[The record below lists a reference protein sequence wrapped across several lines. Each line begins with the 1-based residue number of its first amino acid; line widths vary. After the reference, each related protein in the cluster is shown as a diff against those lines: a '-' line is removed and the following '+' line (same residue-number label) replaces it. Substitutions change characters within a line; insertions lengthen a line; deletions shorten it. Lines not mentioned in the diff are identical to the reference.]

1 MTIEL
6 VLLPRVAYRG
16 REITSPRLGGLLALL
31 ADDLRA
37 GASTARLIEGLWPD
51 ERPEHPAKALQ
62 VLVSRARAQLGHD
75 VIEATPS
82 GYRLTLAADRVDAAA
97 LVLSATACARLA
109 RSGDQEAALAH
120 AEAGLALWP
129 ALAHHDVGRTD
140 PLGAL
145 RAARASTGRWLVRA
159 RALCRSRLGRADE
172 AVDELTELV
181 SERPRDE
188 ELLGELLRSEAATA
202 GPAAALVRYEDYRR
216 RVREELGSD
225 PGPALRELHQQLLRD
240 EVPAVRH
247 GVAHEPNPLLGRDPD
262 LAAVAGLLRTSR
274 VTSIVGAGGLGKTRL
289 AHAVSR
295 QAEQRIVHFVPLAGI
310 TRADEV
316 AAEVASAV
324 AGADP
329 GGPPGSRPPAPRD
342 AVTGILDALGPGPA
356 LLVLDN
362 CEHVVRGA
370 AELVRTLVALRADL
384 RVLTTGRTPLG
395 LSSEAVHA
403 LPELSPATAAELFRQ
418 RARAVR
424 PDLEL
429 PDEAVREL
437 CAHLDGL
444 PLAIELAAARTR
456 VMSVAE
462 ITRHLD
468 DRFALLRGGARDA
481 PARHHTLHA
490 VIDWSWN
497 LLDEPGQAALRT
509 LSVFPGGFTADAARH
524 LLGDDPFGLLDQ
536 LAGHSLLKVLDT
548 PAGTRFRMLETV
560 REFSAARRDEA
571 GETGKSMAGFL
582 AWAVEFS
589 VAHHDGLFRA
599 DLVPAMRRIA
609 AEQDNL
615 GHALRHGID
624 REDGAIVA
632 ATAAALAGL
641 WTFESNFG
649 RMAALVED
657 TAWLLSHFRP
667 GPGLVDAT
675 RASLVLS
682 AVNSFLLAGP
692 RPARSLV
699 ALRRLPPAAP
709 GTLVHAAETVVRAVA
724 AAGFAPLFALC
735 DHEDPLVAGLA
746 EGVASYAWS
755 ALDDPDRAVAAA
767 ERMVAVF
774 DGRESPWLR
783 AVAHA
788 RVGELCLELERGEE
802 ARRSIATVL
811 TVLDESD
818 TWPGA
823 ARIRGALVL
832 ANLQIGAIDEA
843 EHWLEL
849 AMLTG
854 GSEVA
859 GASMVDVGA
868 RAEILLARGDT
879 DTGLRLWRQVAERLR
894 STKDTGPGADG
905 WMWETQAVTVVAHAH
920 HGRLDLVT
928 EITGDLPGALPGLL
942 DDPGT
947 SIPVCGALL
956 LALALTDLD
965 RAQTAGERS
974 AAVRLIALAER
985 FRYVRG
991 FHPTMSSAR
1000 IRAVAEQ
1007 AGKPAYTDAQSEYAG
1022 LGGDE
1027 LRAAAIAALALRPR
1041 DRA

>member
-31 ADDLRA
+31 AEDLRT

-62 VLVSRARAQLGHD
+62 VLVSRTRAQLGHD

-82 GYRLTLAADRVDAAA
+82 GYRLTLAENQVDTGA
-97 LVLSATACARLA
+97 LVLSATACARLS
-109 RSGDQEAALAH
+109 RDGDHEAALAQ
-120 AEAGLALWP
+120 AETGLALWT
-129 ALAHHDVGRTD
+129 AHDDPGSAD
-140 PLGAL
+140 PLSAL
-145 RAARASTGRWLVRA
+145 RTARASTSRWLVRA
-159 RALCRSRLGRADE
+159 RALSRSRLGRAAE
-172 AVDELTELV
+172 AVDELAELI

-202 GPAAALVRYEDYRR
+202 GPAAALARYEDYRR
-216 RVREELGSD
+216 KVRDELGSD
-225 PGPALRELHQQLLRD
+225 PGPALRELHQQLLQG
-240 EVPAVRH
+240 EAPAVRH
-247 GVAHEPNPLLGRDPD
+247 GVAHEPNPLLGRDTD

-295 QAEQRIVHFVPLAGI
+295 RAEQRIAHFVPLAGI
-310 TRADEV
+310 TRDEEV

-324 AGADP
+324 GGTDT
-329 GGPPGSRPPAPRD
+329 GGPPGSRPPASRD
-342 AVTGILDALGPGPA
+342 AVTSILDALAPGPA

-362 CEHVVRGA
+362 CEHVVRGVA
-370 AELVRTLVALRADL
+370 DLVRALVALSADL
-384 RVLTTGRTPLG
+384 RVLTTSRTPLA

-403 LPELSPATAAELFRQ
+403 LPELSPVTAAELFRQ

-424 PDLEL
+424 PDVDL
-429 PDEAVREL
+429 PDEAVGEL
-437 CAHLDGL
+437 CTHLEGL

-456 VMSVAE
+456 VMSAPE
-462 ITRHLD
+462 IARHLD

-481 PARHHTLHA
+481 PARHRTLHA

-497 LLDEPGQAALRT
+497 LLDERGQAAMRA

-524 LLGDDPFGLLDQ
+524 LLGDDAVDLLDQ
-536 LAGHSLLKVLDT
+536 LAGHSLLKVQDA

-560 REFSAARRDEA
+560 REFSAARREEA
-571 GETGKSMAGFL
+571 GETEKSTTGFL
-582 AWAVEFS
+582 TWAVDFAL
-589 VAHHDGLFRA
+589 AHHESLFGA
-599 DLVPAMRRIA
+599 DLVPAMRRVG

-615 GHALRHGID
+615 VHALRLGID
-624 REDGAIVA
+624 HQDGAVVA
-632 ATAAALAGL
+632 ATAAVLAGL

-649 RMAALVED
+649 RMAALVQD
-657 TAWLLSHFRP
+657 TTWLLSHFRP
-667 GPGLVDAT
+667 EPRLVAGT
-675 RASLVLS
+675 RAALVLS
-682 AVNSFLLAGP
+682 AVNSFLLQGP
-692 RPARSLV
+692 RPTRSLV

-709 GTLVHAAETVVRAVA
+709 GTLVHAAETVIRAVA
-724 AAGFAPLFALC
+724 AADFAPLFALC
-735 DHEDPLVAGLA
+735 GDDDPLVAGLA

-755 ALDDPDRAVAAA
+755 ALDDPERALAAA

-774 DGRESPWLR
+774 DDRESPWLR

-788 RVGELCLELERGEE
+788 RVGELCLELERGED
-802 ARRSIATVL
+802 ARRAISTVL
-811 TVLDESD
+811 TVLDETD

-832 ANLQIGAIDEA
+832 ANLQTGAIDEA
-843 EHWLEL
+843 EHWLEQ

-879 DTGLRLWRQVAERLR
+879 DTGLRLWRQAAERLR

-905 WMWETQAVTVVAHAH
+905 WARETQAVTVVAHAH
-920 HGRLDLVT
+920 HERLDLVT
-928 EITGDLPGALPGLL
+928 EITDDLPRALPSLL
-942 DDPGT
+942 EDPGT
-947 SIPVCGALL
+947 SVPVCGALL

-965 RAQTAGERS
+965 RAETPGERS
-974 AAVRLIALAER
+974 AAVRMIALAER

-1000 IRAVAEQ
+1000 IRGVAEQ
-1007 AGKPAYTDAQSEYAG
+1007 ADEPAYTDAQSEYAG
-1022 LGGDE
+1022 LGRDE

>member
-16 REITSPRLGGLLALL
+16 RELTSPRLGGLLALL
-31 ADDLRA
+31 ADDLRT

-82 GYRLTLAADRVDAAA
+82 GYRLTLAEDQVDAAA
-97 LVLSATACARLA
+97 LVLGAAACARLSRA
-109 RSGDQEAALAH
+109 GDHEAALAQ
-120 AEAGLALWP
+120 AEAGLALWT
-129 ALAHHDVGRTD
+129 AHEGGAG

-145 RAARASTGRWLVRA
+145 RAARASTSRWLVRA

-172 AVDELTELV
+172 AIDELTELA

-188 ELLGELLRSEAATA
+188 ELLLELLRSEAATA
-202 GPAAALVRYEDYRR
+202 GPAAALARYEDYRR
-216 RVREELGSD
+216 RVRDELGSD
-225 PGPALRELHQQLLRD
+225 PGPALRELHQRLLQG
-240 EVPAVRH
+240 EAPAVRH
-247 GVAHEPNPLLGRDPD
+247 GVAHEPNPLLGRDAD

-295 QAEQRIVHFVPLAGI
+295 RADQRIVHFVPLAGI
-310 TRADEV
+310 TRDDEV
-316 AAEVASAV
+316 AAEAASAV
-324 AGADP
+324 GGADA
-329 GGPPGSRPPAPRD
+329 GGPPGSRPPAARD
-342 AVTGILDALGPGPA
+342 AVTGILEALGSGPA

-370 AELVRTLVALRADL
+370 ADLVRTLVALSADL
-384 RVLTTGRTPLG
+384 WVLTTSRTPLG

-424 PDLEL
+424 PDIEL
-429 PDEAVREL
+429 PDAAVREL

-444 PLAIELAAARTR
+444 PLAIELAAARSR
-456 VMSVAE
+456 VMSVPE
-462 ITRHLD
+462 IARHLD

-481 PARHHTLHA
+481 PARHRTLHA
-490 VIDWSWN
+490 VIDWSWA
-497 LLDEPGQAALRT
+497 LLDQRGQAAMRA
-509 LSVFPGGFTADAARH
+509 LSVFPDGFTADAARH
-524 LLGDDPFGLLDQ
+524 LLGADAVDLLDQ
-536 LAGHSLLKVLDT
+536 LAGHSLLKVRDT

-560 REFSAARRDEA
+560 REFSATRREEA
-571 GETGKSMAGFL
+571 GETAKSTTGFL
-582 AWAVEFS
+582 SWAVDFAL
-589 VAHHDGLFRA
+589 AHHEALFGA
-599 DLVPAMRRIA
+599 DLVPAMRRVA

-615 GHALRHGID
+615 VQALRYGID
-624 REDGAIVA
+624 HEDGAIVA
-632 ATAAALAGL
+632 ATAAVLAGL

-649 RMAALVED
+649 RMAALVAD

-667 GPGLVDAT
+667 GPGLVAAT
-675 RASLVLS
+675 RAALVLS
-682 AVNSFLLAGP
+682 AVNGFLLQGP
-692 RPARSLV
+692 RPVRALV

-709 GTLVHAAETVVRAVA
+709 GTPVHAAEAVLRTVA
-724 AAGFAPLFALC
+724 APDFAPLFALC
-735 DHEDPLVAGLA
+735 DNDDPLVAALA
-746 EGVASYAWS
+746 EGVASYAWP
-755 ALDDPDRAVAAA
+755 ALDDPERAVAAA

-774 DGRESPWLR
+774 DERDSPWLR

-788 RVGELCLELERGEE
+788 RVGELCLELERGAE
-802 ARRSIATVL
+802 ARRSLGTVL
-811 TVLDESD
+811 AVLDETG

-832 ANLQIGAIDEA
+832 ACLQTGAIDEA
-843 EHWLEL
+843 EHWLEQ

-868 RAEILLARGDT
+868 RAEILLARGDA
-879 DTGLRLWRQVAERLR
+879 DTGLRLWRQAAERLR

-905 WMWETQAVTVVAHAH
+905 WMWETQAVAVVAHAG
-920 HGRLDLVT
+920 HGRLELVT
-928 EITGDLPGALPGLL
+928 EITGELPRALPGLL
-942 DDPGT
+942 EDPGT
-947 SIPVCGALL
+947 SVPVCGALL
-956 LALALTDLD
+956 LALALADLD
-965 RAQTAGERS
+965 RAETAGERA

-985 FRYVRG
+985 FRYARG

-1000 IRAVAEQ
+1000 IRAVAAQ
-1007 AGKPAYTDAQSEYAG
+1007 ADEPAYTDARSEYAG
-1022 LGGDE
+1022 LAPED
-1027 LRAAAIAALALRPR
+1027 LRAAALAALRLRPR

>member
-6 VLLPRVAYRG
+6 VLLPRVACRG

-31 ADDLRA
+31 AEELRT
-37 GASTARLIEGLWPD
+37 GASTSRLIDGLWPD

-62 VLVSRARAQLGHD
+62 VLVSRARARLGAD
-75 VIEATPS
+75 VVEATPT
-82 GYRLTLAADRVDAAA
+82 GYRLTLAEHRVDAGAV
-97 LVLSATACARLA
+97 LLSAAACARLS
-109 RSGDQEAALAH
+109 REGDHEAALAH
-120 AEAGLALWP
+120 AEAGLALWTPP
-129 ALAHHDVGRTD
+129 AHDSGGTD
-140 PLGAL
+140 PLSAL
-145 RAARASTGRWLVRA
+145 RTARASTSRWLVRA
-159 RALCRSRLGRADE
+159 RALCRSRLGRAGE
-172 AVDELTELV
+172 AVDELAGLV
-181 SERPRDE
+181 AERPRDE
-188 ELLGELLRSEAATA
+188 ELLVELLRSEAATA
-202 GPAAALVRYEDYRR
+202 GPAAALARYEDYRR
-216 RVREELGSD
+216 TVREELGSD
-225 PGPALRELHQQLLRD
+225 PGPALRELHRQLLRG
-240 EVPAVRH
+240 EAPAVRH
-247 GVAHEPNPLLGRDPD
+247 GVAHEPNPLLGRDTD

-295 QAEQRIVHFVPLAGI
+295 RADQRIVHFVPLAGV
-310 TRADEV
+310 THDDDV

-324 AGADP
+324 GGADAA
-329 GGPPGSRPPAPRD
+329 GPPGSRPPAPRD
-342 AVTGILDALGPGPA
+342 AVTGILDALGAGPA

-370 AELVRTLVALRADL
+370 ADLVRALVALSADL
-384 RVLTTGRTPLG
+384 RVLTTGRTPLD
-395 LSSEAVHA
+395 LSSESVHP

-424 PDLEL
+424 PDVEL
-429 PDEAVREL
+429 PDEAVRQL

-444 PLAIELAAARTR
+444 PLAIELAAARSR
-456 VMSVAE
+456 VMSVPE
-462 ITRHLD
+462 IARHLD

-481 PARHHTLHA
+481 PPRHRTLQA

-497 LLDEPGQAALRT
+497 LLDQRGEAAMRA
-509 LSVFPGGFTADAARH
+509 LSVFPGGFTTGAARH
-524 LLGDDPFGLLDQ
+524 LLGDATVELLDQ

-560 REFSAARRDEA
+560 REFSAARREEA
-571 GETGKSMAGFL
+571 GETEQATTGFL

-589 VAHHDGLFRA
+589 LAHHDALFGA
-599 DLVPAMRRIA
+599 DLVPAMRRA
-609 AEQDNL
+609 GAEQDNL
-615 GHALRHGID
+615 VHALRYGID
-624 REDGAIVA
+624 HEDGATVA
-632 ATAAALAGL
+632 ATAAVLGGL

-649 RMAALVED
+649 RMAALVAD

-667 GPGLVDAT
+667 EPGLVAAT
-675 RASLVLS
+675 RATLVLS
-682 AVNSFLLAGP
+682 AVNSFLLQGP
-692 RPARSLV
+692 RPARALV

-709 GTLVHAAETVVRAVA
+709 GTLVHAAEQVIGAAA
-724 AAGFAPLFALC
+724 AAGFEPLFALC
-735 DHEDPLVAGLA
+735 ANNDPLVAGLA

-755 ALDDPDRAVAAA
+755 ALDAPDRALAAA
-767 ERMVAVF
+767 GRMVAVF

-788 RVGELCLELERGEE
+788 RVGELCLELERGQD
-802 ARRSIATVL
+802 ARRSLGTVL
-811 TVLDESD
+811 AVLDETG

-843 EHWLEL
+843 EHWLEQ
-849 AMLTG
+849 AMLNG

-879 DTGLRLWRQVAERLR
+879 DPGLRLWRRTAERQR
-894 STKDTGPGADG
+894 STMDTGPGADG
-905 WMWETQAVTVVAHAH
+905 WAWETQAVAVVAHAH
-920 HGRLDLVT
+920 HRRLDLVT
-928 EITGDLPGALPGLL
+928 EITGDLPRVLPGLL
-942 DDPGT
+942 ADPAM
-947 SIPVCGALL
+947 SVPVCGALL

-965 RAQTAGERS
+965 RAETAGERS

-1000 IRAVAEQ
+1000 IRAVAER
-1007 AGKPAYTDAQSEYAG
+1007 ADEPAYADARSAYAG
-1022 LGGDE
+1022 LGREE
-1027 LRAAAIAALALRPR
+1027 LRAAAIAAVALRPP

>member
-31 ADDLRA
+31 ADDLRT
-37 GASTARLIEGLWPD
+37 GARAARLIEGLWPD

-62 VLVSRARAQLGHD
+62 VLVSRARARLGHD

-82 GYRLTLAADRVDAAA
+82 GYRLTLADDQVDAAA
-97 LVLSATACARLA
+97 LVLSATACARLS
-109 RSGDQEAALAH
+109 RDGDHEAALAQ
-120 AEAGLALWP
+120 AEAGLALWT
-129 ALAHHDVGRTD
+129 AHDDPGSAD
-140 PLGAL
+140 PLSAL
-145 RAARASTGRWLVRA
+145 RTARASTSRWLVRA
-159 RALCRSRLGRADE
+159 RALCRSRLGRAAE
-172 AVDELTELV
+172 AVDELAQLV
-181 SERPRDE
+181 CERPRDE
-188 ELLGELLRSEAATA
+188 ELLVELLRSEAATA
-202 GPAAALVRYEDYRR
+202 GPAAALARYENYRR
-216 RVREELGSD
+216 KVRDELGSD
-225 PGPALRELHQQLLRD
+225 PGAALRELHQQLLQG
-240 EVPAVRH
+240 EAPAVRH
-247 GVAHEPNPLLGRDPD
+247 GVAHEPNPLLGRDAD

-295 QAEQRIVHFVPLAGI
+295 RAEQRIVHFVPLAGI
-310 TRADEV
+310 TRDDEV

-324 AGADP
+324 GGADV
-329 GGPPGSRPPAPRD
+329 GGPPGSRPPVSRD
-342 AVTGILDALGPGPA
+342 AVTSILDALGAGRV

-370 AELVRTLVALRADL
+370 AGLVRTLVALSADL
-384 RVLTTGRTPLG
+384 RVLTTSRTPLA
-395 LSSEAVHA
+395 LSSESVHA
-403 LPELSPATAAELFRQ
+403 LPELSLATAAELFRQ

-424 PDLEL
+424 PDVDL
-429 PDEAVREL
+429 PDDAVAEL

-444 PLAIELAAARTR
+444 PLAVELAAARTR
-456 VMSVAE
+456 VMSVRE
-462 ITRHLD
+462 IARHLD
-468 DRFALLRGGARDA
+468 NRFALLHGGARDA

-490 VIDWSWN
+490 VIDWSWA
-497 LLDEPGQAALRT
+497 LLDERGRAAMRA

-524 LLGDDPFGLLDQ
+524 LLRDDPFDLLDQ

-560 REFSAARRDEA
+560 REFSAPRREEA
-571 GETGKSMAGFL
+571 GETGECLAGFL
-582 AWAVEFS
+582 SWVVNFS
-589 VAHHDGLFRA
+589 VAHHDCLFGA
-599 DLVPAMRRIA
+599 DLVPAMRRVS

-615 GHALRHGID
+615 VHALRHGID
-624 REDGAIVA
+624 HSDGATVA
-632 ATAAALAGL
+632 ATTAALAGL
-641 WTFESNFG
+641 WTFESNFS
-649 RMAALVED
+649 RMATLVED

-667 GPGLVDAT
+667 EPNLLEAT

-682 AVNSFLLAGP
+682 AVNSFLLQGP
-692 RPARSLV
+692 RPTRALV

-709 GTLVHAAETVVRAVA
+709 GTLVHAAETVIRAVA
-724 AAGFAPLFALC
+724 AAGFDPVFALC
-735 DHEDPLVAGLA
+735 GNADPLVAGLA

-755 ALDDPDRAVAAA
+755 ALEEHQRALAAV

-774 DGRESPWLR
+774 DERESPWLR

-802 ARRSIATVL
+802 ARRAISTVL
-811 TVLDESD
+811 AVIDETD

-832 ANLQIGAIDEA
+832 ANLQIGAVDEA
-843 EHWLEL
+843 EHWLEQ

-854 GSEVA
+854 GDVA

-868 RAEILLARGDT
+868 RAEIRLARGDT
-879 DTGLRLWRQVAERLR
+879 DTGLRLWRQTAEHHR
-894 STKDTGPGADG
+894 STTDTGPGADS
-905 WMWETQAVTVVAHAH
+905 WAWETQAVTVVAHAH

-928 EITGDLPGALPGLL
+928 EITGELPRALPGLL
-942 DDPGT
+942 DDPGM
-947 SIPVCGALL
+947 SLPVCGALL

-965 RAQTAGERS
+965 RAQTAGERA
-974 AAVRLIALAER
+974 AAVRMIALAER

-1000 IRAVAEQ
+1000 LRAVAEQ
-1007 AGKPAYTDAQSEYAG
+1007 ADEPAYAAAQAEYAG
-1022 LGGDE
+1022 LGRDE

>member
-1 MTIEL
+1 MTIAL

-31 ADDLRA
+31 AEDLRA
-37 GASTARLIEGLWPD
+37 GTSTARLIEGLWPD
-51 ERPEHPAKALQ
+51 EQPEHPAKALQ

-82 GYRLTLAADRVDAAA
+82 GYRLALADDQVDAAA
-97 LVLSATACARLA
+97 LVLSAAACARLC
-109 RSGDQEAALAH
+109 RDGDHEAALAH
-120 AEAGLALWP
+120 AEAGLALWT
-129 ALAHHDVGRTD
+129 AHDEPGSTD

-145 RAARASTGRWLVRA
+145 RAARASTSRWLVRA

-172 AVDELTELV
+172 AVDELAELAA
-181 SERPRDE
+181 ERPRDE
-188 ELLGELLRSEAATA
+188 ELLLELLRSEAATA
-202 GPAAALVRYEDYRR
+202 GPTAALARYEDYRR
-216 RVREELGSD
+216 RVREEFGSD
-225 PGPALRELHQQLLRD
+225 PGLALRELHQQLLQG
-240 EVPAVRH
+240 EAPAVRH
-247 GVAHEPNPLLGRDPD
+247 GVAHEPNPLLGRDTD
-262 LAAVAGLLRTSR
+262 LAAVARLLRTSR

-310 TRADEV
+310 THDDEV
-316 AAEVASAV
+316 AAEVASAIS
-324 AGADP
+324 GADA
-329 GGPPGSRPPAPRD
+329 GGPPGSRPAAPRD
-342 AVTGILDALGPGPA
+342 AVTAILDALGPGPA

-370 AELVRTLVALRADL
+370 ADLVRALVALNADL
-384 RVLTTGRTPLG
+384 RVLTTSRTPLD
-395 LSSEAVHA
+395 LSSESVHP
-403 LPELSPATAAELFRQ
+403 LPELTPATAAELFRQ

-424 PDLEL
+424 PDGHL

-444 PLAIELAAARTR
+444 PLAIELAAARSR
-456 VMSVAE
+456 VMSVPE
-462 ITRHLD
+462 IARHLD

-490 VIDWSWN
+490 VIDWSWT
-497 LLDEPGQAALRT
+497 LLDQRGQAAMRA
-509 LSVFPGGFTADAARH
+509 LSVFPDGFTADAARH
-524 LLGDDPFGLLDQ
+524 LLGNDAADLLDQ
-536 LAGHSLLKVLDT
+536 LAGHSLLKVQDT
-548 PAGTRFRMLETV
+548 PAGTRFRMLETI

-571 GETGKSMAGFL
+571 GETEKATTGFL
-582 AWAVEFS
+582 TWAADFAL
-589 VAHHDGLFRA
+589 AHHESLFAA
-599 DLVPAMRRIA
+599 DLVPAMRRVG

-615 GHALRHGID
+615 VHALRHGID
-624 REDGAIVA
+624 HEDGVTVA
-632 ATAAALAGL
+632 ATAAVLAGL

-657 TAWLLSHFRP
+657 TAWLLSHYRP
-667 GPGLVDAT
+667 DPGLVDAT
-675 RASLVLS
+675 RAALVLS
-682 AVNSFLLAGP
+682 AVNSFLLQGP
-692 RPARSLV
+692 RPTRAL
-699 ALRRLPPAAP
+699 AGLRRLPPAAS
-709 GTLVHAAETVVRAVA
+709 GTLVHAAETVLRTVA
-724 AAGFAPLFALC
+724 APDFEPLFALC
-735 DHEDPLVAGLA
+735 DNDNPLIAGLA

-755 ALDDPDRAVAAA
+755 ALDHPERALAAA

-774 DGRESPWLR
+774 DDRESPWLR

-802 ARRSIATVL
+802 ARRSINTVL
-811 TVLDESD
+811 AVLDETD

-823 ARIRGALVL
+823 ARLRGALVL
-832 ANLQIGAIDEA
+832 ANLQVGAIDEA
-843 EHWLEL
+843 EHWLEQ

-868 RAEILLARGDT
+868 RAEIQLARGDAEM
-879 DTGLRLWRQVAERLR
+879 GLRLWRQAAERLR
-894 STKDTGPGADG
+894 SIKDTGPGADG
-905 WMWETQAVTVVAHAH
+905 WMWETQAVTVIAHAH
-920 HGRLDLVT
+920 HERLDLVT
-928 EITGDLPGALPGLL
+928 EITNDLPRALPRLL

-947 SIPVCGALL
+947 SVPVCGALL

-965 RAQTAGERS
+965 RAQTPGERV
-974 AAVRLIALAER
+974 AALRMIALAER

-1000 IRAVAEQ
+1000 IRALAEQ
-1007 AGKPAYTDAQSEYAG
+1007 ADGPAYTAAQAEYAG
-1022 LGGDE
+1022 LRRDE
-1027 LRAAAIAALALRPR
+1027 LRAAAIAVLAVRPR

>member
-6 VLLPRVAYRG
+6 VLLPRVSYRG

-31 ADDLRA
+31 AGDLRT

-75 VIEATPS
+75 VIEATSS
-82 GYRLTLAADRVDAAA
+82 GYRLTLAEDQVDTCA
-97 LVLSATACARLA
+97 LVLSATACARLS
-109 RSGDQEAALAH
+109 RDGDHEAALAH
-120 AEAGLALWP
+120 AEAGLALWTAQDDP
-129 ALAHHDVGRTD
+129 GSAD

-145 RAARASTGRWLVRA
+145 RTARASTSRWLLRA
-159 RALCRSRLGRADE
+159 RALCRSRLGRAAE
-172 AVDELTELV
+172 AADELAELV
-181 SERPRDE
+181 AERPRDE
-188 ELLGELLRSEAATA
+188 ELLLELLRSEAATA
-202 GPAAALVRYEDYRR
+202 GPAAALARYEDYRR
-216 RVREELGSD
+216 GVRDELGSD
-225 PGPALRELHQQLLRD
+225 PGPALRELHQRLLQG
-240 EVPAVRH
+240 EAPAVRH
-247 GVAHEPNPLLGRDPD
+247 GVAHEPNPLLGRDAD
-262 LAAVAGLLRTSR
+262 LAAVTGLLRTSR

-295 QAEQRIVHFVPLAGI
+295 RADQRIVHFVPLAGI
-310 TRADEV
+310 THDDEV

-324 AGADP
+324 GGADA
-329 GGPPGSRPPAPRD
+329 GGPPGSLPAAPRD
-342 AVTGILDALGPGPA
+342 AVTGILDALGSGPA

-362 CEHVVRGA
+362 CEHVVRGVA
-370 AELVRTLVALRADL
+370 DLVRTLVALSADL
-384 RVLTTGRTPLG
+384 RVLTTGRTPLD

-418 RARAVR
+418 RASAVR
-424 PDLEL
+424 PDIDL
-429 PDEAVREL
+429 PGDTVREL

-444 PLAIELAAARTR
+444 PLAIELAAARAR
-456 VMSVAE
+456 VMSVPE
-462 ITRHLD
+462 IARHLD

-481 PARHHTLHA
+481 PARHRTLHA

-497 LLDEPGQAALRT
+497 LLDRPGQAAMRA

-524 LLGDDPFGLLDQ
+524 LLGDEAVDLLDQ
-536 LAGHSLLKVLDT
+536 LAGHSLLKVLET

-571 GETGKSMAGFL
+571 GETEKNTAGFL
-582 AWAVEFS
+582 AWAVDFS
-589 VAHHDGLFRA
+589 LAHHESLFGA
-599 DLVPAMRRIA
+599 DLVPAMRRVG
-609 AEQDNL
+609 AEHDNL
-615 GHALRHGID
+615 VHALRHGID
-624 REDGAIVA
+624 HEDGTTVA
-632 ATAAALAGL
+632 ATSAALAGL

-649 RMAALVED
+649 RMAALVAD
-657 TAWLLSHFRP
+657 TAWLLSHYRP
-667 GPGLVDAT
+667 EPRLVAAT
-675 RASLVLS
+675 RTSLVLS
-682 AVNSFLLAGP
+682 AVNSFLLQGP
-692 RPARSLV
+692 RPTRSLV

-709 GTLVHAAETVVRAVA
+709 GTLVHATETVIRTVA
-724 AAGFAPLFALC
+724 APDFALLFALC
-735 DHEDPLVAGLA
+735 GDDDPLVAGLA

-755 ALDDPDRAVAAA
+755 ALDDPGRALAAA

-774 DGRESPWLR
+774 DGRDSPWLR

-802 ARRSIATVL
+802 ARRSISTVL
-811 TVLDESD
+811 AVLDETG

-832 ANLQIGAIDEA
+832 ANLQTGAIDEA
-843 EHWLEL
+843 EHWLEQ

-868 RAEILLARGDT
+868 RAEILLARGDV
-879 DTGLRLWRQVAERLR
+879 DAGLRLWRQAAERLR
-894 STKDTGPGADG
+894 SAKDTGPGADG
-905 WMWETQAVTVVAHAH
+905 WMWETQAVTVVAHAC

-928 EITGDLPGALPGLL
+928 EITGDLPRVLPGLL
-942 DDPGT
+942 EDPGT
-947 SIPVCGALL
+947 SVPVCGALL
-956 LALALTDLD
+956 LALALADLD

-974 AAVRLIALAER
+974 AAVRMIALADR

-1000 IRAVAEQ
+1000 IRALAEQ
-1007 AGKPAYTDAQSEYAG
+1007 AAEPAYTDARSEYAG
-1022 LGGDE
+1022 LGREE
-1027 LRAAAIAALALRPR
+1027 LRAAAIAALAVRPR

>member
-31 ADDLRA
+31 ADDLRT
-37 GASTARLIEGLWPD
+37 GASTARLVEGLWPD

-82 GYRLTLAADRVDAAA
+82 GYRLTMAENQVDAGA
-97 LVLSATACARLA
+97 LALNATACARLS
-109 RSGDQEAALAH
+109 REGDHEAALAH
-120 AEAGLALWP
+120 AEAGLALWT
-129 ALAHHDVGRTD
+129 AHDDPGSAD
-140 PLGAL
+140 PLSAL
-145 RAARASTGRWLVRA
+145 RTARASTSRWLVRA
-159 RALCRSRLGRADE
+159 RALSRSRLGRAAE
-172 AVDELTELV
+172 AVEELAELAAD
-181 SERPRDE
+181 RPRDE
-188 ELLGELLRSEAATA
+188 ELLLELLRSEVATV
-202 GPAAALVRYEDYRR
+202 GPAAALARYEDYRR
-216 RVREELGSD
+216 KVRDELGSD
-225 PGPALRELHQQLLRD
+225 PGPALRELHQQLLQGAA
-240 EVPAVRH
+240 PAVRH
-247 GVAHEPNPLLGRDPD
+247 GVAHEPNPLLGRDSD

-295 QAEQRIVHFVPLAGI
+295 RAEQRIVHFVPLAGI
-310 TRADEV
+310 TRDDEV

-324 AGADP
+324 GGADT

-342 AVTGILDALGPGPA
+342 AVTGILDALSPGPA

-370 AELVRTLVALRADL
+370 ADLVRTLVALSADL
-384 RVLTTGRTPLG
+384 RVLTTSRTPLAI
-395 LSSEAVHA
+395 SSESVYP
-403 LPELSPATAAELFRQ
+403 LPELDPATAAALFRQ

-424 PDLEL
+424 PDGEL
-429 PDEAVREL
+429 PEEAVGQL

-456 VMSVAE
+456 VMSVTE
-462 ITRHLD
+462 IAQHLD

-481 PARHHTLHA
+481 PPRHRTLQA
-490 VIDWSWN
+490 VIDWSWT
-497 LLDEPGQAALRT
+497 LLDEQGRAALRV

-524 LLGDDPFGLLDQ
+524 VLGDATFDLLDQ
-536 LAGHSLLKVLDT
+536 LTGHSLLKVRET

-560 REFSAARRDEA
+560 REFSAARREEA
-571 GETGKSMAGFL
+571 GETAKSTTGFL
-582 AWAVEFS
+582 TWAVYFS
-589 VAHHDGLFRA
+589 LAHHDSLFCA
-599 DLVPAMRRIA
+599 DLVQAMRRIA

-615 GHALRHGID
+615 VHALRHGID
-624 REDGAIVA
+624 HSDGATVA
-632 ATAAALAGL
+632 ATAAVLGGL
-641 WTFESNFG
+641 WTFESNFA
-649 RMAALVED
+649 RMAALVEE
-657 TAWLLSHFRP
+657 TSWLLSHFRP
-667 GPGLVDAT
+667 GPGLVAAT

-682 AVNSFLLAGP
+682 AVNSFLLHGP
-692 RPARSLV
+692 RPTRSLV

-709 GTLVHAAETVVRAVA
+709 GTLGHAAETVIRAVGA
-724 AAGFAPLFALC
+724 TDFAPLFSLC

-755 ALDDPDRAVAAA
+755 ALDDPDRALAAA

-774 DGRESPWLR
+774 DVRESPWLR

-802 ARRSIATVL
+802 ARRSISTVL
-811 TVLDESD
+811 AVLDETD

-832 ANLQIGAIDEA
+832 ANLQTGAIDEA
-843 EHWLEL
+843 EHWLEQ

-868 RAEILLARGDT
+868 RAEILLARGDA
-879 DTGLRLWRQVAERLR
+879 DTGLRLWRQAADRLR

-905 WMWETQAVTVVAHAH
+905 WMWETQAVTVIAHAH

-928 EITGDLPGALPGLL
+928 EITDDLPRALPGLL

-947 SIPVCGALL
+947 SVPVCGALL

-1000 IRAVAEQ
+1000 IRALAEQ
-1007 AGKPAYTDAQSEYAG
+1007 ADEPAYTDAQSEYAG
-1022 LGGDE
+1022 LGREE